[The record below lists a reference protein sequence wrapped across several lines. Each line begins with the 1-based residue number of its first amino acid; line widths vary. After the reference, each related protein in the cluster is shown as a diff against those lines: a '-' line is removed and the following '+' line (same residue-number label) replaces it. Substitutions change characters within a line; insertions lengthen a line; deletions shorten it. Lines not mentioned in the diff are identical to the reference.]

1 MWILNWVPDIAFHL
15 ILAVGILG
23 LIASFFL
30 GFIPFI
36 FTYKVP
42 VQIVSI
48 LLIVCGVWFEG
59 VLSANDVWEQ
69 KVSQLEVKLA
79 QAEKQSS
86 DLNTLLI
93 EQMLENEKKMIEVMS
108 ANKKYLDSI
117 RVKVDKECKIGSE
130 VINIHNSSAKNQAI
144 K

>member
-15 ILAVGILG
+15 ILAIGVLG

-42 VQIVSI
+42 VQIISI

>member
-15 ILAVGILG
+15 ILSIGILG

-36 FTYKVP
+36 FTYKIP

-69 KVSQLEVKLA
+69 KVSELEVKLA

-86 DLNTLLI
+86 DLNTLLV
-93 EQMLENEKKMIEVMS
+93 EEMLENQKRIIEVVS

-117 RVKVDKECKIGSE
+117 KVKVDKDCKIGSD
-130 VINIHNSSAKNQAI
+130 VISIHNSSAKNKVI